1 MKTRI
6 SLIALL
12 FVASVLV
19 TGCQEAEKTED
30 GQEMQVIESTP
41 VDLEKA
47 ALQKKIDSRF
57 ENPKAHFELGQL
69 YRYDAI
75 FEKAFQEYQVTLQLQ
90 PGHKGAQAA
99 MVKSNFEV
107 GNNEK
112 AKILADI
119 YINQSKGSA
128 KSSLLLGN
136 ALQKEGLDDYAL
148 ICYENALMLAPN
160 SAALHRQMAYYYKRK
175 GDTAR
180 TQEYFK
186 RSFQL
191 NPYNSEVAGELGK
204 LGIAV
209 EIPRERNSTTDK
221 YEKILEE
228 GNK

>member
-6 SLIALL
+6 SLVASL
-12 FVASVLV
+12 FVALLLV
-19 TGCQEAEKTED
+19 VGCQEKEKTEEGLD
-30 GQEMQVIESTP
+30 MQVVESTP

-47 ALQKKIDSRF
+47 SLQKKIDKRF
-57 ENPKAHFELGQL
+57 ENPQAHFELGQL
-69 YRYDAI
+69 YRYDAA
-75 FEKAFQEYQVTLQLQ
+75 FEKAFQEYQVALQLK

-99 MVKSNFEV
+99 IVKSNFEV

-119 YINQSKGSA
+119 YINQSKSSA

-136 ALQKEGLDDYAL
+136 ALQKAGLDDYAL

-175 GDTAR
+175 GDITRA
-180 TQEYFK
+180 QEYFK

-191 NPYNSEVAGELGK
+191 DPYNSEVAGELGK

-209 EIPRERNSTTDK
+209 EIPRDRDSTTDK
-221 YEKILEE
+221 YDKILEE